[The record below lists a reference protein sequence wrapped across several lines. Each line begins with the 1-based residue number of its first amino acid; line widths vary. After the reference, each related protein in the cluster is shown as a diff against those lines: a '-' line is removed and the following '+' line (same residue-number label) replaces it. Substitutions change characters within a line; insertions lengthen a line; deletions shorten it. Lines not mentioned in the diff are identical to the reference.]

1 MSRPWV
7 VAIGARFLW
16 MAQVPGKPK
25 PYAVS
30 SVRAAADPTP
40 QWIADSHAELRGEL
54 RDGVSL

>member
-1 MSRPWV
+1 V

>member
-16 MAQVPGKPK
+16 MAHAPGRPRL
-25 PYAVS
+25 YVVS

>member
-16 MAQVPGKPK
+16 MAQAPGKPK

-30 SVRAAADPTP
+30 SVRAAAGRQEIP
-40 QWIADSHAELRGEL
+40 DSHAELRGEL

>member
-16 MAQVPGKPK
+16 MAQAPGKPK

-30 SVRAAADPTP
+30 SVRAAVPTR
-40 QWIADSHAELRGEL
+40 QWIPGSHAEPRGEL